1 MRPVER
7 LLATARAEIGY
18 IEKDTNAQLDDKTAN
33 AGDGNW
39 NKYARDLDALGVVY
53 NGKKNGYAWCDIF
66 TDWCFIQTFG
76 LELGRSCSVRLR
88 KVWEPGVQ
96 APPTTTS
103 RRASF
108 TPAAHSPATRSSSQ
122 MTAARPCIIPAS

>member
-39 NKYARDLDALGVVY
+39 NKYARDLDALLSL
-53 NGKKNGYAWCDIF
+53 IH
-66 TDWCFIQTFG
+66 I
-76 LELGRSCSVRLR
+76 
-88 KVWEPGVQ
+88 
-96 APPTTTS
+96 
-103 RRASF
+103 
-108 TPAAHSPATRSSSQ
+108 
-122 MTAARPCIIPAS
+122 

>member
-53 NGKKNGYAWCDIF
+53 NGKRMAM
-66 TDWCFIQTFG
+66 
-76 LELGRSCSVRLR
+76 
-88 KVWEPGVQ
+88 PGVTSS
-96 APPTTTS
+96 PTGASS
-103 RRASF
+103 RLLAWNW
-108 TPAAHSPATRSSSQ
+108 A
-122 MTAARPCIIPAS
+122 